1 MVEIAICD
9 NEIKFIGG
17 LKKIV
22 SDFFDNLQV
31 DYSIDTFSSGEE
43 LIDVGMNVSKY
54 NILFLDIEMESVN
67 GIETARKIRE
77 YSTES
82 YIVFVTAF
90 AKYSLEGYSVDAT
103 RYILKNNPMFTKAIN
118 ESLTSILN
126 KMKID
131 TELFSFDFKECSK
144 TISLGKIVYVESMNH
159 ILTFHIID
167 NGYKEYTL
175 RDSLAKYDEM
185 FSTKGFIRV
194 QQSYLVNWKYITRIN
209 NYIVKLKDGT
219 NISVSKKHYGDI
231 KRRYLFLKGEL

>member
-9 NEIKFIGG
+9 NEIKFISG

-90 AKYSLEGYSVDAT
+90 AKYSLEGYSVDTT
-103 RYILKNNPMFTKAIN
+103 RYILKNNPMFTEAIN

-194 QQSYLVNWKYITRIN
+194 QQSYLVNWKYITNRIRATSRC
-209 NYIVKLKDGT
+209 G
-219 NISVSKKHYGDI
+219 
-231 KRRYLFLKGEL
+231 